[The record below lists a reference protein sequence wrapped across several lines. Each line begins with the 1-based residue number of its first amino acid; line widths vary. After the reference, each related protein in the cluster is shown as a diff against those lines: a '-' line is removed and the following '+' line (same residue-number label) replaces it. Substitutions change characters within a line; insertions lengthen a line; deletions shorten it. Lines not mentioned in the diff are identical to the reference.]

1 MNPNPIVKQLFGLSL
16 FLPCFCLLQGQSA
29 DLGARVS
36 ELERI
41 RGVSGAKDL
50 GQFKELRVAEGAD
63 TQLILQRLC
72 ELGRVVH
79 FEISR
84 PSLHDIFVRIANPTL
99 EEKDEIAVPA
109 FQGE

>member
-1 MNPNPIVKQLFGLSL
+1 MIRVRVEGNVVG
-16 FLPCFCLLQGQSA
+16 
-29 DLGARVS
+29 VS

-63 TQLILQRLC
+63 TQAILHRLC
-72 ELGRVVH
+72 DLGRVVH

-84 PSLHDIFVRIANPTL
+84 PSLHDIFVRIANPTAEVA
-99 EEKDEIAVPA
+99 EEITVTALP
-109 FQGE
+109 GE